1 MTPGASAG
9 ATALLR
15 RWRASAGA
23 YALAGGQLLA
33 IVAGGVLNRAG
44 YGDAG
49 AAVWALSAAA
59 VLVPLTWSVIVT
71 LVRRRLGVDVIAL
84 MAIAAALVLGE
95 YLAAAI
101 VALMLSGGMALE
113 EAAGRRARRE
123 LSALLARAPVFAQ
136 RRRDGAIERVRIE
149 EVVPGDVLVVRAGE
163 VLPVDGVIEG
173 EEAVLDESAL
183 TGEPLPVLHLSGA
196 AVRSGTA
203 NAGSAFD
210 LRASRPASESA
221 YAALV
226 RLVRQAESQ
235 QAPFVRMADRYAAV
249 FLPVT
254 VILSSLAW
262 ALSGDPVR
270 GLAVLVVATP
280 CPLILAAPVALV
292 SGLSR
297 AARRGIIAKGSGAIE
312 QLGRARTVLLDKT
325 GTLTSGAPAIDG
337 VTSVGG
343 IPSDELLRL
352 VASVE
357 QMSPNVVGHAIV
369 EAAHGRGLTLSMPQD
384 VLEGAGL
391 GVEGRVDG
399 RRVTAGSA
407 RWLHQRGCEDG
418 AAAAGLDG
426 GRSRVLV
433 GVDGRLA
440 GILVLADSLRPG
452 AAESVSRLREAGV
465 RTVAILSGD
474 ASDAVDA
481 VGRRLG
487 VDAAYGDLDPGG
499 KVEIVRAMQAGAGT
513 GPVVM
518 VGDGINDAP
527 ALAAADVGIAMAF
540 GGATVSSEAADV
552 VIPLD
557 RVERVADA
565 IAIGRRALHIA
576 RQSVVVGMSL
586 SIVAM
591 VVAAFGHLPPV
602 AGALLQEAID
612 VAVILNALRA
622 LGGGAPMAPVSRPRG

>member
-1 MTPGASAG
+1 MAGELRVPGTRVSPRLLATGQLVAILAG
-9 ATALLR
+9 A
-15 RWRASAGA
+15 
-23 YALAGGQLLA
+23 
-33 IVAGGVLNRAG
+33 VLHRAG
-44 YGDAG
+44 QAPVGR
-49 AAVWALSAAA
+49 AVWALSAAI
-59 VLVPLTWSVIVT
+59 VLVPLVWAVVRA
-71 LVRRRLGVDVIAL
+71 LARRRLGVDVIAL
-84 MAIAAALVLGE
+84 VAITAALALGE

-101 VALMLSGGMALE
+101 VALMMSGGAALE
-113 EAAGRRARRE
+113 ELAAHRARRE
-123 LSALLARAPVFAQ
+123 LSALIARAPAFAQ
-136 RRRDGAIERVRIE
+136 RRRDGGIEQVP
-149 EVVPGDVLVVRAGE
+149 VGDVLPGDVVVVRGGE
-163 VLPVDGVIEG
+163 VLPVDGVVAG
-173 EEAVLDESAL
+173 EEALLDESAL
-183 TGEPLPVLHLSGA
+183 TGEPLPVLHGAGA

-210 LRASRPASESA
+210 LRATRPAAESA

-235 QAPFVRMADRYAAV
+235 RAPFVRMADRYAAI

-254 VILSSLAW
+254 LIVSAAAW
-262 ALSGDPVR
+262 GLSGDPVR

-297 AARRGIIAKGSGAIE
+297 AARRGIVAKGSGAIE

-325 GTLTSGAPAIDG
+325 GTLTTGAPAIEG
-337 VTSVGG
+337 VTPVGD
-343 IPSDELLRL
+343 IPADELLRL

-357 QMSPNVVGHAIV
+357 RLSANVVGRAIV
-369 EAAHGRGLTLSMPQD
+369 EAAQARGLALSVPEE
-384 VLEGAGL
+384 VAEGAGM

-407 RWLHQRGCEDG
+407 RWLHQRGCSDG
-418 AAAAGLDG
+418 VAAAELVGAH
-426 GRSRVLV
+426 RSRVLV
-433 GVDGRLA
+433 GLDGRLA
-440 GILVLADSLRPG
+440 GILSLADAVRPG
-452 AAESVSRLREAGV
+452 AADAIAGLRAAGV
-465 RTVAILSGD
+465 ARVAILSGD
-474 ASDAVDA
+474 AADAVDE

-487 VDAAYGDLDPGG
+487 VDAVYADLAPEG
-499 KVEIVRAMQAGAGT
+499 KVEIVRAMQGSPAT
-513 GPVVM
+513 RPVVM

-565 IAIGRRALHIA
+565 ISIGRRSLAIA
-576 RQSVVVGMSL
+576 RQSVIVGMSL
-586 SIVAM
+586 SGVAM
-591 VVAAFGHLPPV
+591 VVAAFGYLPPV
-602 AGALLQEAID
+602 AGALVQEAID

-622 LGGGAPMAPVSRPRG
+622 LGAGRR

>member
-1 MTPGASAG
+1 MAGDLRVPGARVSPRLLAAGQLIAILAG
-9 ATALLR
+9 A
-15 RWRASAGA
+15 
-23 YALAGGQLLA
+23 
-33 IVAGGVLNRAG
+33 VLHRAG
-44 YGDAG
+44 QAPAG
-49 AAVWALSAAA
+49 RAVWALSAAIA
-59 VLVPLTWSVIVT
+59 LVPLVWAVARA
-71 LVRRRLGVDVIAL
+71 LARRRLGVDVIAL
-84 MAIAAALVLGE
+84 VAIAAALALGE

-101 VALMLSGGMALE
+101 VALMMSGGAALE
-113 EAAGRRARRE
+113 ELAARRARRE
-123 LSALLARAPVFAQ
+123 LSALIARAPAFAQ
-136 RRRDGAIERVRIE
+136 RRRDGGIEQVPVE
-149 EVVPGDVLVVRAGE
+149 EVLPGDVVVVRGGE
-163 VLPVDGVIEG
+163 VLPVDGVVAD
-173 EEAVLDESAL
+173 EEALLDESAL
-183 TGEPLPVLHLSGA
+183 TGEPLPVLHGAGA

-203 NAGSAFD
+203 NAGTAFD
-210 LRASRPASESA
+210 LRATRPAAESA

-235 QAPFVRMADRYAAV
+235 SAPFVRMADRYAAV

-254 VILSSLAW
+254 LVVAAAAW
-262 ALSGDPVR
+262 GVSGDPVR
-270 GLAVLVVATP
+270 ALAVLVVATP

-297 AARRGIIAKGSGAIE
+297 AARRGIVAKGSGAIE

-325 GTLTSGAPAIDG
+325 GTLTTGEPSIEG
-337 VTSVGG
+337 VTPVGDV
-343 IPSDELLRL
+343 PADELLRL

-357 QMSPNVVGHAIV
+357 RLSANIVGRAIV
-369 EAAHGRGLTLSMPQD
+369 EAAQARGLALSVPED
-384 VLEGAGL
+384 VVEGAGM

-407 RWLHQRGCEDG
+407 RWLHQRGCPDG
-418 AAAAGLDG
+418 VAAARLAEVH
-426 GRSRVLV
+426 RSRVLV
-433 GVDGRLA
+433 GLDGRLA
-440 GILVLADSLRPG
+440 GVLSLSDAVRPG
-452 AAESVSRLREAGV
+452 AADAIAGLRAAGV
-465 RTVAILSGD
+465 ARVAILSGD
-474 ASDAVDA
+474 AADAVEE

-487 VDAAYGDLDPGG
+487 VDAVYADLAPEG
-499 KVEIVRAMQAGAGT
+499 KVEIVRAMQGSPDT
-513 GPVVM
+513 SPVVM

-565 IAIGRRALHIA
+565 ISIGRRSLSIA

-586 SIVAM
+586 SGVAM
-591 VVAAFGHLPPV
+591 IVAAFGYLPPV

-622 LGGGAPMAPVSRPRG
+622 LGAGRG